1 MKNLNTK
8 WFSIIE
14 VLVGIFIFSLG
25 LVSVFMLLSSS
36 MNLNELNKNKIIAA
50 NLAREQVELF
60 RNIRD
65 VNYATLH
72 SWNQINP
79 EGSYSNPSDFFST
92 GSYYTLENNFSSGF
106 PVVVEQINSFGEGA
120 SELGWKMQDYRLYQ
134 TPEGVYTYSSA
145 PGNISTYFYRFLE
158 ISPVLYSDGGGEK
171 EISDAFTVTSK
182 VIWYK
187 RGYHELQ
194 IDTIVTDWRRI

>member
-1 MKNLNTK
+1 MKQLHTT

-36 MNLNELNKNKIIAA
+36 MNLNELNKNKIIAS

-79 EGSYSNPSDFFST
+79 EGSYSRPSDFFST
-92 GSYYTLENNFSSGF
+92 GSYYRLENNLSSGF
-106 PVVVEQINSFGEGA
+106 PVRVEEINSFGEWTA
-120 SELGWKMQDYRLYQ
+120 ELGWKMQSYRLYQ
-134 TPEGVYTYSSA
+134 TPEWLYTYSQA
-145 PGNISTYFYRFLE
+145 PDNTPTYFYRFLE
-158 ISPVLYSDGGGEK
+158 ISPVFYSDGWVQK
-171 EISDAFTVTSK
+171 EISDAFKITSK

-187 RGYHELQ
+187 RWYHELQ